1 MQKATEICE
10 TEKRSISRSLE
21 AASENF
27 EIDQKSPAVGNY
39 EVKAA
44 EISNEV
50 LEEKNPE
57 SPAEPEPTISVTTA
71 QYPQQ
76 IFASENFNW
85 KDKGPA
91 LFKPPRHLLSARVNK
106 RALEIS

>member
-1 MQKATEICE
+1 MQKATEICDQ
-10 TEKRSISRSLE
+10 EKRSISRSLE

-27 EIDQKSPAVGNY
+27 EINQKLPPVGNY
-39 EVKAA
+39 EVEAA
-44 EISNEV
+44 ETSNKP

-57 SPAEPEPTISVTTA
+57 SPVEPEPTLSVTTA
-71 QYPQQ
+71 QSTRQ

-91 LFKPPRHLLSARVNK
+91 LLMSPRH
-106 RALEIS
+106 

>member
-10 TEKRSISRSLE
+10 HEKRSISRSLE

-27 EIDQKSPAVGNY
+27 EINQKLPPVGNY
-39 EVKAA
+39 EVEDA
-44 EISNEV
+44 EISNKP
-50 LEEKNPE
+50 LEKNQE
-57 SPAEPEPTISVTTA
+57 SPTEPEPTISVTTA
-71 QYPQQ
+71 QSTRQ

-91 LFKPPRHLLSARVNK
+91 HLKSPRHLLAARVNK
-106 RALEIS
+106 RALKIS

>member
-10 TEKRSISRSLE
+10 HEKRSISRSLE

-27 EIDQKSPAVGNY
+27 EINQKLPPVGNY
-39 EVKAA
+39 EVGAA
-44 EISNEV
+44 EISNKP
-50 LEEKNPE
+50 LEEKNSE

-71 QYPQQ
+71 QSTRQ

-91 LFKPPRHLLSARVNK
+91 LFRSVRHLLSARVNN
-106 RALEIS
+106 RALKIS